1 MWFTVQGRI
10 TLVDTVHMPKGSGFK
25 GVRVQGLECRVRD
38 LERMEVWVAFSV
50 GGGTKFLG
58 SGLCCGKGF
67 RALGRRILD

>member
-1 MWFTVQGRI
+1 
-10 TLVDTVHMPKGSGFK
+10 
-25 GVRVQGLECRVRD
+25 
-38 LERMEVWVAFSV
+38 MEVWVAFSV